1 MQKHFFSLG
10 AGLFL
15 VMITWLVI
23 ALPVQAQML
32 DRVLVVVNDDIITLG
47 EFEKALTEMRSKLAQ
62 AGQAAP
68 SEREL
73 REKVIEQMVFEKLL
87 QLHAGDTGIN
97 VSEAMLDEATKNLA
111 RQNNLSEEQ
120 LYRQLKADN
129 ISTEEFRKNLKNQL
143 LIQRVIDRDVKRQ
156 ISVLDSEVDAIL
168 GNLSQGQ
175 ANRSYNISH
184 IQLAINDETSADEIE
199 KVTQRGDDLRRQ
211 ILAGEI
217 SFEDAAIRYSRA
229 GTAEDGGKLGWKTKA
244 QLPALFAEA
253 LSNMKVGDI
262 SAPLV
267 SPGGIHLLK
276 LNELKGAQQK
286 LLSQTRARHIL
297 LKAKNKVDIQ
307 HAQGEL
313 SKIRER
319 ILGGEDF
326 AVLATEISQ
335 DPGSAIKGGDLGW
348 LNKGDTVP
356 GFEKAMDAMQI
367 GEISRPVVSQFGVHL
382 IQVQERRQQDVSEQN
397 QRDMIREQ
405 IGRRKIAE
413 KYEQFLKQLKS
424 KAFIDYRTPID
435 EI

>member
-15 VMITWLVI
+15 VMITWLAI

-120 LYRQLKADN
+120 LLRQLKEDD
-129 ISTEEFRKNLKNQL
+129 ISAEEFRKNLKNQL

-199 KVTQRGDDLRRQ
+199 KVTKRGEDLRRQ

-367 GEISRPVVSQFGVHL
+367 GEISQPVVSQFGVHL

>member
-1 MQKHFFSLG
+1 MQKHLFSLG

-15 VMITWLVI
+15 VMISWLAI
-23 ALPVQAQML
+23 ALPVQAKML

-62 AGQAAP
+62 AGQGAP

-73 REKVIEQMVFEKLL
+73 REKVIEQMVYEKLL
-87 QLHAGDTGIN
+87 QLHAVDTGIN

-120 LYRQLKADN
+120 LFQQLQTDD
-129 ISTEEFRKNLKNQL
+129 ISVEEFRKNLKNQL

-184 IQLAINDETSADEIE
+184 IQLAINDESSADEIE
-199 KVTQRGDDLRRQ
+199 KVTKRGEDLRRQ

-253 LSNMKVGDI
+253 LSNMKEGDI

-276 LNELKGAQQK
+276 LNNLKGAQQK

-313 SKIRER
+313 LKIRER

-326 AVLATEISQ
+326 AVLATDISQ

-356 GFEKAMDAMQI
+356 GFEKAMDALQI
-367 GEISRPVVSQFGVHL
+367 GEISQPVVSQFGVHL

>member
-15 VMITWLVI
+15 VMITWLAI

-120 LYRQLKADN
+120 LFRQLKEDD
-129 ISTEEFRKNLKNQL
+129 ISAEEFRKNLKNQL

-199 KVTQRGDDLRRQ
+199 KVTKRGEDLRRQ

-367 GEISRPVVSQFGVHL
+367 GEISQPVVSQFGVHL

>member
-1 MQKHFFSLG
+1 
-10 AGLFL
+10 
-15 VMITWLVI
+15 MITWLVI

-229 GTAEDGGKLGWKTKA
+229 ATAEDGGKLGWKTKA
-244 QLPALFAEA
+244 QLPALFAE
-253 LSNMKVGDI
+253 
-262 SAPLV
+262 
-267 SPGGIHLLK
+267 
-276 LNELKGAQQK
+276 
-286 LLSQTRARHIL
+286 RH
-297 LKAKNKVDIQ
+297 
-307 HAQGEL
+307 
-313 SKIRER
+313 
-319 ILGGEDF
+319 
-326 AVLATEISQ
+326 
-335 DPGSAIKGGDLGW
+335 
-348 LNKGDTVP
+348 
-356 GFEKAMDAMQI
+356 
-367 GEISRPVVSQFGVHL
+367 
-382 IQVQERRQQDVSEQN
+382 
-397 QRDMIREQ
+397 
-405 IGRRKIAE
+405 
-413 KYEQFLKQLKS
+413 
-424 KAFIDYRTPID
+424 TPA
-435 EI
+435 

>member
-1 MQKHFFSLG
+1 
-10 AGLFL
+10 
-15 VMITWLVI
+15 MITWLAI

-120 LYRQLKADN
+120 LLRQLKEDD
-129 ISTEEFRKNLKNQL
+129 ISAEEFRKNLKNQL

-199 KVTQRGDDLRRQ
+199 KVTKRGEDLRRQ

-367 GEISRPVVSQFGVHL
+367 GEISQPVVSQFGVHL

>member
-1 MQKHFFSLG
+1 
-10 AGLFL
+10 
-15 VMITWLVI
+15 MITWLAI

-120 LYRQLKADN
+120 LFRQLKEDD
-129 ISTEEFRKNLKNQL
+129 ISAEEFRKNLKNQL

-199 KVTQRGDDLRRQ
+199 KVTKRGEDLRRQ

-367 GEISRPVVSQFGVHL
+367 GEISQPVVSQFGVHL